1 MNDSEKSVY
10 VYLTS
15 LGLGTVVFEPDGKV
29 PPDFSVDGRTAV
41 EVRRLNQNE
50 DTAGGQVGTKKWN
63 QPGCPTAVVAQAV
76 EKLGEPSGI
85 RTLDPLIK
93 SQETPDR
100 KSTRLNS
107 SHRCISY

>member
-10 VYLTS
+10 EYLTS
-15 LGLGTVVFEPDGKV
+15 LGLGAVVYEPDGKV

-93 SQETPDR
+93 RSLLDLTED
-100 KSTRLNS
+100 S
-107 SHRCISY
+107 